1 MRFAQHRCT
10 RRRRHARISKRISL
24 IGAVLRYVPLV
35 PSSNFSFNEFELL
48 RKPDSELLLI
58 MVNFFDAFL
67 GSYHCFFELSVR
79 WSRLADELNALQDQV
94 NNNRVTRPLYKSAKI
109 QRLTNRV
116 SDFAVELRVQMEGN
130 LYELYEIFIKE
141 VHTKGITDVPPYKT
155 DFLDIFHIIGIR
167 MRFKISDYIKSVVHD
182 EV

>member
-24 IGAVLRYVPLV
+24 IRAVSRYVPLV
-35 PSSNFSFNEFELL
+35 PNSNFSFNELELL
-48 RKPDSELLLI
+48 RKSDGEILLI

-67 GSYHCFFELSVR
+67 NSYHCFSELSVK
-79 WSRLADELNALQDQV
+79 WSRLTDELNALQDQI
-94 NNNRVTRPLYKSAKI
+94 NHNRVTRPLYKSAKI

-141 VHTKGITDVPPYKT
+141 VCTRGISNVSYE

-167 MRFKISDYIKSVVHD
+167 MRFKISDYIKSIIHD
-182 EV
+182 ET